1 MTTTVI
7 AGDHARIAYD
17 VFAPHYDAFTAH
29 HDYDAWTASLEH
41 LAHESGLR
49 GKRLLDIACGTG
61 KSFLPFL
68 ERGYDVTAGDISPGM
83 LAVAA
88 TRAGGSA
95 RLLELDVRDLPTL
108 GPFDLVTFLD
118 DAVNYL
124 HDEHQLVAAFAGIR
138 RNLAPDGVAV
148 FDANT
153 LATFR
158 RLYSSCLVVPGE
170 DAVLLLRG
178 RGLPDLEPGGMA
190 EAHLEAIVRRP
201 DGWWEE
207 RRSVHLHRH
216 HPEAAIR
223 RALATAGLECAGAW
237 GQHVDGRLE
246 PVSDDLAHSKTV
258 YIARRPAPEPQ
269 GRR

>member
-1 MTTTVI
+1 MTTAVI
-7 AGDHARIAYD
+7 AGDHARTAYD
-17 VFAPHYDAFTAH
+17 IFAPHYDAFTAH
-29 HDYDAWTASLEH
+29 HDYDAWTASLER
-41 LAHESGLR
+41 LAREAGLTGR
-49 GKRLLDIACGTG
+49 RLLDLACGTG
-61 KSFLPFL
+61 KSFRPFL
-68 ERGYDVTAGDISPGM
+68 ERGYEVTAGDISPGM

-88 TRAGGSA
+88 TRARGNV
-95 RLLELDVRDLPTL
+95 RLLELDVRELPTL

-124 HDEHQLVAAFAGIR
+124 HDEQELVAAFAGIR
-138 RNLAPDGVAV
+138 RNLAPDGVV
-148 FDANT
+148 IFDANT

-158 RLYSSCLVVPGE
+158 QLYSSCLAVPGD

-178 RGLPDLEPGGMA
+178 HGSPDLEPGGLA

-207 RRSVHLHRH
+207 HLSVHLHRH
-216 HPEAAIR
+216 HAEPAVR

-246 PVSDDLAHSKTV
+246 PVSDDLVHSKTV

-269 GRR
+269 ERR

>member
-7 AGDHARIAYD
+7 AGDHARTAYD
-17 VFAPHYDAFTAH
+17 IFAPHYDAFTAH
-29 HDYDAWTASLEH
+29 HDYDGWTASLEG
-41 LAHESGLR
+41 LARDAGLR
-49 GKRLLDIACGTG
+49 GRRLLDLACGTG

-68 ERGYDVTAGDISPGM
+68 DRGYDVTAGDISPGM
-83 LAVAA
+83 LAIAA
-88 TRAGGSA
+88 GRARGRA
-95 RLLELDVRDLPTL
+95 RLLELDVRELPAL
-108 GPFDLVTFLD
+108 GAFDLVTFLD

-124 HDEHQLVAAFAGIR
+124 HEEQELVAAFAGIG
-138 RNLAPDGVAV
+138 RNLAPGGVLV

-158 RLYSSCLVVPGE
+158 RLYSSCLAVPGE

-178 RGLPDLEPGGMA
+178 RGSPDLEPGGTA

-207 RRSVHLHRH
+207 CRSVHLHRH
-216 HPEAAIR
+216 HPEATIR
-223 RALATAGLECAGAW
+223 RALSAAGLHCAGAW

-246 PVSDDLAHSKTV
+246 PVADDLAHSKTV
-258 YIARRPAPEPQ
+258 YIARREAPEPQ

>member
-1 MTTTVI
+1 MTT
-7 AGDHARIAYD
+7 AADHARTAYD
-17 VFAPHYDAFTAH
+17 IFAPHYDAFTAH
-29 HDYDAWTASLEH
+29 HDYHAWTRALEG
-41 LAHESGLR
+41 LARDAGLR
-49 GKRLLDIACGTG
+49 GRQLLDVACGTG

-68 ERGYDVTAGDISPGM
+68 ERGYTVTACDISPGM
-83 LAVAA
+83 LAIAA
-88 TRAGGSA
+88 GRAHGRA
-95 RLLELDVRDLPTL
+95 RLLERDVRDLPQL
-108 GPFDLVTFLD
+108 GAFDLVSFLD

-124 HDEHQLVAAFAGIR
+124 HDEQELVAAFNGIR
-138 RNLAPDGVAV
+138 RNLAPDGVLV

-158 RLYSSCLVVPGE
+158 RLYSSCLAVPGE

-178 RGLPDLEPGGMA
+178 RGSPELEPGGMA
-190 EAHLEAIVRRP
+190 EARLEAIVRRP

-216 HPEAAIR
+216 HPEATVR
-223 RALATAGLECAGAW
+223 RALAAAGLHCAGAY

-258 YIARRPAPEPQ
+258 YIARRRAPEPRER
-269 GRR
+269 G